1 MVTKQNTPCVWLK
14 RQVDARGCLGVE
26 GPPGGSAGRDAQ
38 AGPGDD
44 VAEAPWGCLTV
55 GGVRGP
61 ASREARKPDPHTLFT
76 FQRAEEEA
84 RGGGSYSKDTGVTF
98 GRS

>member
-1 MVTKQNTPCVWLK
+1 MCLAEETGGCAWLS
-14 RQVDARGCLGVE
+14 
-26 GPPGGSAGRDAQ
+26 GGGGTTGGLCRERC
-38 AGPGDD
+38 PGDD

>member
-1 MVTKQNTPCVWLK
+1 MAVWGW
-14 RQVDARGCLGVE
+14 RDHRGALQGE
-26 GPPGGSAGRDAQ
+26 KPRGRDDA
-38 AGPGDD
+38 
-44 VAEAPWGCLTV
+44 AEAPWGCLTV